1 MNYDVEMNVKRFVD
15 SRQHDW
21 KVLTQLLD
29 KSQKNIEH
37 LSPEEVKHMGV
48 LYRAVTSDL
57 ALAQRDF
64 PRERTTLYLNQLVAR
79 GHAILYQ
86 SEPLA
91 IKRIINYVR
100 FGFPQT
106 FRATWPFFLI
116 SFLLFMV
123 PALITGYL
131 MSSDPEYAFWLMPAQ
146 AEQLIPILEENELWI
161 DVAPNERPI
170 FSSFI
175 MTNNIRVAILAF
187 AGGAAAGLF
196 ALFVLVNNGFV
207 IGGTFGLA
215 GAYGLGFDLFTF
227 AIGHGVIELTTI
239 FIAGAAG
246 LQLGWG
252 IINPGLLNRR
262 DSMVLSARVAMK
274 LIVGCI
280 PLLIIAGIIE
290 GFVSPNDSI
299 PVVAKW
305 LVGLITG
312 LFLYGYLLFAGRR
325 SDPQS

>member
-1 MNYDVEMNVKRFVD
+1 MNVKQFVE

-21 KVLTQLLD
+21 KVLAKLLD
-29 KSQKNIEH
+29 QTQKNIEH
-37 LSPEEVKHMGV
+37 LTPQEVKHMGN

-64 PRERTTLYLNQLVAR
+64 PREKITLYLNQQVAR

-91 IKRIINYVR
+91 MKRLFDFVQ

-106 FRATWPFFLI
+106 FRATWPFFVV
-116 SFLLFMV
+116 STLLFMV
-123 PALITGYL
+123 PALLSGYF
-131 MSSDPEYAFWLMPAQ
+131 MSVEPEASLWLLPAQ
-146 AEQLIPILEENELWI
+146 VQELIPILEENELWVDI
-161 DVAPNERPI
+161 PLRDRPQ

-196 ALFVLVNNGFV
+196 AVFVLINNGLV

-215 GAYGLGFDLFTF
+215 GFYGLGFELFTF
-227 AIGHGVIELTTI
+227 AIGHGVIELSTI

-252 IINPGLLNRR
+252 ILNPGLLNRR
-262 DSMVLSARVAMK
+262 DSIVLSARVAMR
-274 LIVGCI
+274 LILGCI
-280 PLLIIAGIIE
+280 PLLIFAGLIE
-290 GFVSPNDSI
+290 GFISPNESI
-299 PVVAKW
+299 PVMAKW
-305 LVGLITG
+305 LVGLFTG
-312 LFLYGYLLFAGRR
+312 IGLYAYLLLSGRR
-325 SDPQS
+325 VVGDG

>member
-1 MNYDVEMNVKRFVD
+1 MNIKKFVE

-21 KVLTQLLD
+21 KILTQLLD
-29 KSQKNIEH
+29 KSQRNIEH

-64 PRERTTLYLNQLVAR
+64 PRERMTLYLNQLVAR

-91 IKRIINYVR
+91 IKRLINYVSR
-100 FGFPQT
+100 GFPQT

-123 PALITGYL
+123 PALITGFL
-131 MSSDPEYAFWLMPAQ
+131 MSSEPEHAYWLMPAQ
-146 AEQLIPILEENELWI
+146 AEQLIPILEESELWI

-196 ALFVLVNNGFV
+196 ALFVLVNNGLV

-215 GAYGLGFDLFTF
+215 GAYELGFDLFTF

-262 DSMVLSARVAMK
+262 DSMVLSAQVAMK

-280 PLLIIAGIIE
+280 PLLVIAGLIE
-290 GFVSPNDSI
+290 GFISPNDAI
-299 PVVAKW
+299 PVVVKW
-305 LVGLITG
+305 LVGIVTG
-312 LFLYGYLLFAGRR
+312 IMLYSYLLLAGRGT
-325 SDPQS
+325 PKN